1 MKRTISSLIALSAG
15 ALLSTSVFAVSLNGT
30 QWQTIDDKTG
40 EKKAVIQLTESGGKV
55 SGKIIKVLN
64 KEKADA
70 LCTKCPGSLK
80 NKPVEGL
87 QILSGLKADGN
98 NQWSDGKLVDPE
110 SGKTYS
116 GKLTLSDNGQ
126 SLKLRGFVGTPVFG
140 RSQTWQR
147 INTKPKIYSIIH
159 L

>member
-98 NQWSDGKLVDPE
+98 NQWSDGKLVTFFFTYFL
-110 SGKTYS
+110 SGLVS
-116 GKLTLSDNGQ
+116 RSFAVCLFRCR
-126 SLKLRGFVGTPVFG
+126 LRRLP
-140 RSQTWQR
+140 
-147 INTKPKIYSIIH
+147 
-159 L
+159 

>member
-147 INTKPKIYSIIH
+147 IK
-159 L
+159 

>member
-1 MKRTISSLIALSAG
+1 MKRTILSLAALSAG

-40 EKKAVIQLTESGGKV
+40 EKKAVMQLTESGGKV
-55 SGKIIKVLN
+55 TGKILKVLD

-87 QILSGLKADGN
+87 QILSGFKADGN

-147 INTKPKIYSIIH
+147 IK
-159 L
+159 

>member
-1 MKRTISSLIALSAG
+1 MKRTISSLTALSAG

-147 INTKPKIYSIIH
+147 IK
-159 L
+159 

>member
-1 MKRTISSLIALSAG
+1 MKRTISSLVALSAG

-147 INTKPKIYSIIH
+147 IK
-159 L
+159 

>member
-15 ALLSTSVFAVSLNGT
+15 ALLSTSVFAVSLNGP

-147 INTKPKIYSIIH
+147 IK
-159 L
+159 

>member
-15 ALLSTSVFAVSLNGT
+15 ALISTSVFAVSLNGT

-80 NKPVEGL
+80 NKPAEGL

-147 INTKPKIYSIIH
+147 IK
-159 L
+159 

>member
-98 NQWSDGKLVDPE
+98 NQWSDVKLVDPE

-147 INTKPKIYSIIH
+147 IK
-159 L
+159 

>member
-126 SLKLRGFVGTPVFG
+126 TPDGFITQRTASSLAG
-140 RSQTWQR
+140 W
-147 INTKPKIYSIIH
+147 
-159 L
+159 

>member
-1 MKRTISSLIALSAG
+1 MNRTISSLLTLTAG
-15 ALLSTSVFAVSLNGT
+15 ALLSTSVFAASLNGS

-40 EKKAVIQLTESGGKV
+40 EKKAIIQLNESNGKV

-64 KEKADA
+64 KENAKAV
-70 LCTKCPGSLK
+70 CTKCPGSLK
-80 NKPVEGL
+80 NQPVEGL

-98 NQWSDGKLVDPE
+98 NTWSDGKLVDPE

-126 SLKLRGFVGTPVFG
+126 SLDLRGYVGSPLFG
-140 RSQTWQR
+140 RSQTWKR
-147 INTKPKIYSIIH
+147 IK
-159 L
+159 

>member
-1 MKRTISSLIALSAG
+1 MKRTILSLAALSAG

-40 EKKAVIQLTESGGKV
+40 EKKAVMQLSENGGKV
-55 SGKIIKVLN
+55 TGKILKVLD

-87 QILSGLKADGN
+87 QILSGFKADGN

-147 INTKPKIYSIIH
+147 IK
-159 L
+159 

>member
-1 MKRTISSLIALSAG
+1 MKRTISSLIALSTG

-40 EKKAVIQLTESGGKV
+40 EKKAVIQLIESDGKV

-116 GKLTLSDNGQ
+116 GKLTLSGNGQ

-147 INTKPKIYSIIH
+147 IK
-159 L
+159 

>member
-116 GKLTLSDNGQ
+116 GKLTLRDNGQ

-147 INTKPKIYSIIH
+147 IK
-159 L
+159 

>member
-1 MKRTISSLIALSAG
+1 MKRTILSLVALSAG

-40 EKKAVIQLTESGGKV
+40 EKKAVMQLTESGGKV
-55 SGKIIKVLN
+55 TGKILKVLD

-87 QILSGLKADGN
+87 QILSGFKADGN

-147 INTKPKIYSIIH
+147 IK
-159 L
+159 

>member
-1 MKRTISSLIALSAG
+1 MKRTILSLAALSAG

-40 EKKAVIQLTESGGKV
+40 EKKAVMQLTESGGKV
-55 SGKIIKVLN
+55 TGKILKVLD

-70 LCTKCPGSLK
+70 LCTKCPGSLR

-87 QILSGLKADGN
+87 QILSGFKADGN

-147 INTKPKIYSIIH
+147 IK
-159 L
+159 

>member
-1 MKRTISSLIALSAG
+1 MNRTISSVLTFTAG
-15 ALLSTSVFAVSLNGT
+15 ALLSTSVFAASLNGT

-40 EKKAVIQLTESGGKV
+40 EKKAIIQLNESNGKV

-64 KEKADA
+64 KEEAKAV
-70 LCTKCPGSLK
+70 CTKCPGSLK
-80 NKPVEGL
+80 NKPIEGL

-98 NQWSDGKLVDPE
+98 NKWSDGKLVDPE

-126 SLKLRGFVGTPVFG
+126 SLDLRGYVGSPLFG

-147 INTKPKIYSIIH
+147 IK
-159 L
+159 

>member
-1 MKRTISSLIALSAG
+1 MNRTISSALTPTAG
-15 ALLSTSVFAVSLNGT
+15 ALLSTSVFAASLNGT

-40 EKKAVIQLTESGGKV
+40 EKKAIIQLNESNGKV

-64 KEKADA
+64 KEEAKAV
-70 LCTKCPGSLK
+70 CTKCPGSLK
-80 NKPVEGL
+80 NKPIEGL

-98 NQWSDGKLVDPE
+98 NKWSDGKLVDPE

-126 SLKLRGFVGTPVFG
+126 SLDLRGYVGSPLFG

-147 INTKPKIYSIIH
+147 IK
-159 L
+159 

>member
-1 MKRTISSLIALSAG
+1 MKRTILSLAALSAG

-40 EKKAVIQLTESGGKV
+40 EKKAVMQLTESGGKV
-55 SGKIIKVLN
+55 TGKILKVLD

-87 QILSGLKADGN
+87 QILSGFKADGN

-116 GKLTLSDNGQ
+116 GKLTLSENGQ

-147 INTKPKIYSIIH
+147 IK
-159 L
+159 

>member
-1 MKRTISSLIALSAG
+1 MKRTILSLAALSAG

-40 EKKAVIQLTESGGKV
+40 EKKAVMQLTENGGKV
-55 SGKIIKVLN
+55 TGKILKVLD

-70 LCTKCPGSLK
+70 LCAKCPGSLK

-87 QILSGLKADGN
+87 QILSGFKADGN

-147 INTKPKIYSIIH
+147 IK
-159 L
+159 